1 MKKLRT
7 IDLYLIPLF
16 FVGLTTVILRSVAL
30 LTCFNSLTLHV
41 DDKIII
47 TISSVMI
54 LLSVIGFA
62 SYLFLGE
69 KEKDFIVR
77 TDNARNYLPAGIL
90 SIALL
95 SGCNKQLM
103 DLTYSY
109 EYAIIGLPNGEV
121 VEGKVTSWTDY
132 EDGDQLQ
139 VKIDGKT
146 YLVHSS
152 NVVLI
157 SK

>member
-1 MKKLRT
+1 MNKMKKL
-7 IDLYLIPLF
+7 L
-16 FVGLTTVILRSVAL
+16 AL
-30 LTCFNSLTLHV
+30 VLV
-41 DDKIII
+41 
-47 TISSVMI
+47 
-54 LLSVIGFA
+54 FA
-62 SYLFLGE
+62 F
-69 KEKDFIVR
+69 
-77 TDNARNYLPAGIL
+77 
-90 SIALL
+90 ALAL
-95 SGCNKQLM
+95 CGCNKQML

-109 EYAIIGLPNGEV
+109 EYAIIALPNGEV
-121 VEGKVTSWTDY
+121 VEGKVSSWTDY